1 MAGQVCVVTGG
12 RGFVGRWL
20 VRKLLATGEWS
31 TVRVVDMAP
40 ELRLTDDEANGEG
53 EAGLVRDS
61 ARSGQ
66 LEYISGNVCDRT
78 AMVNGTKNVIAACQE
93 AGVRRLIFTSSAS
106 VVFDGRHDIK
116 NGDESL
122 PYAGK
127 ATNAYGETKAQAEA
141 IAIAAN
147 AQGGL
152 LTCALRPSNIFGP
165 GDPDLVPIT
174 IKNAQRG
181 KLKFIVGDGENMSD
195 WTYVENVVHAHICA
209 EKALSEYKGD
219 PTSHDSPAGKS
230 RPTFPSHYLSPVP
243 SHLPARPTSPPT
255 TCPQSR
261 PTFPL
266 APLPLPLLVPTLTPP
281 APAYFITNADPR
293 RFWDFIFAIAGGFG
307 YSSKPIA
314 KLPADILIP
323 LAGGVEAVT
332 KALAPLGV
340 PPSDFT
346 PARLLLATRWRTFS
360 PARAGRLIGYKPIVS
375 VDEGLQR
382 TIASYPHLQR
392 TSYEKEKAAEAAA
405 ARAAFRERSS
415 VHKALGGG
423 LVADLLLWQDVK
435 LSLLAMLLAWMVLR
449 WALGRVGGTPVLSLV
464 ATAVMG
470 FLLHAAVLHRI
481 APIAKRFRLP
491 LPDMAAVEWRIPE
504 KPVVEASQWVA
515 ATWNGSVAALQE
527 KLLVERDWIT
537 AGKVLVVLTALQLLS
552 SFITDY
558 SLSFLALLAVFV
570 IPSVLDKRQ
579 GSNAA
584 TSTSQGNQASNSS
597 VATS

>member
-31 TVRVVDMAP
+31 SVRVVDMAP

-61 ARSGQ
+61 ALSGQ

-78 AMVNGTKNVIAACQE
+78 TMVNAFQGASAVFHMASPNHALTDLAPHYTVNVLGTKNVIAACQE

-141 IAIAAN
+141 IALAAN

-219 PTSHDSPAGKS
+219 PTSDDSPAGK
-230 RPTFPSHYLSPVP
+230 
-243 SHLPARPTSPPT
+243 
-255 TCPQSR
+255 
-261 PTFPL
+261 
-266 APLPLPLLVPTLTPP
+266 
-281 APAYFITNADPR
+281 AYFITNADPR

-323 LAGGVEAVT
+323 LAGGVEAIT
-332 KALAPLGV
+332 KALAPLGL

-346 PARLLLATRWRTFS
+346 PTRLLLATRWRTFS
-360 PARAGRLIGYKPIVS
+360 PARAGRLLGYKPIVS

-382 TIASYPHLQR
+382 TIASYPNLQR
-392 TSYEKEKAAEAAA
+392 ATYKKEKAAEAAA

-415 VHKALGGG
+415 VHKTLGGG
-423 LVADLLLWQDVK
+423 VVADLLLWQDAK

-449 WALGRVGGTPVLSLV
+449 WAVGRVGGTPIVSLA
-464 ATAVMG
+464 ATAAMG
-470 FLLHAAVLHRI
+470 FLLHAAVLHRV

-527 KLLVERDWIT
+527 KLLVERDWT
-537 AGKVLVVLTALQLLS
+537 AAGKVLAALTALQLLS
-552 SFITDY
+552 SFITVH

-579 GSNAA
+579 GSNTA
-584 TSTSQGNQASNSS
+584 TSTSQGNQASDSS

>member
-1 MAGQVCVVTGG
+1 
-12 RGFVGRWL
+12 
-20 VRKLLATGEWS
+20 
-31 TVRVVDMAP
+31 MAP

-78 AMVNGTKNVIAACQE
+78 AMVNAFQGASAVFHMASPNHALTDLTPHYTVNVLGTKNVIAACQE

-141 IAIAAN
+141 IALAAN

-219 PTSHDSPAGKS
+219 PTSHDSPAGK
-230 RPTFPSHYLSPVP
+230 
-243 SHLPARPTSPPT
+243 
-255 TCPQSR
+255 
-261 PTFPL
+261 
-266 APLPLPLLVPTLTPP
+266 
-281 APAYFITNADPR
+281 AYFITNADPR
-293 RFWDFIFAIAGGFG
+293 RFWDFIFAISGGFG

-360 PARAGRLIGYKPIVS
+360 PARAGRLLGYKPIVS

-527 KLLVERDWIT
+527 KLLVERDWTT
-537 AGKVLVVLTALQLLS
+537 AGKVLAALTALQLLS
-552 SFITDY
+552 SFITVY

>member
-78 AMVNGTKNVIAACQE
+78 AMVKAFQGASAVFHMASPNHALTDLAPHYTVNVLGTKNVIAACQE
-93 AGVRRLIFTSSAS
+93 AGVCRLIFTSSAS
-106 VVFDGRHDIK
+106 V
-116 NGDESL
+116 
-122 PYAGK
+122 

-141 IAIAAN
+141 IALAAN
-147 AQGGL
+147 GQGGL
-152 LTCALRPSNIFGP
+152 LTCALRPSNNFGP

-174 IKNAQRG
+174 VKNAQKG

-219 PTSHDSPAGKS
+219 PTSDDSPAGKVS
-230 RPTFPSHYLSPVP
+230 IPFILAVPCPS
-243 SHLPARPTSPPT
+243 TSPSLPT
-255 TCPQSR
+255 TTAPCCSHPTPHSPIPPLSTHRNLLAGAHRQAPSGHSHSSGGGSR
-261 PTFPL
+261 GHYKGSGPS
-266 APLPLPLLVPTLTPP
+266 
-281 APAYFITNADPR
+281 R
-293 RFWDFIFAIAGGFG
+293 
-307 YSSKPIA
+307 PIA

-332 KALAPLGV
+332 KALAPLGL

-360 PARAGRLIGYKPIVS
+360 PARAGRLLGYKPVVS

-392 TSYEKEKAAEAAA
+392 TTYEKEKAAEAAAARAAFREHSSVHKALGGGVEGLQRTIASYPHLQRSTYEKEKAAEAAA

-423 LVADLLLWQDVK
+423 VVADLLLWQDAK

-449 WALGRVGGTPVLSLV
+449 WAIGRVGGTPVVSLA
-464 ATAVMG
+464 ATAAMG
-470 FLLHAAVLHRI
+470 FLLHAAVLHRV
-481 APIAKRFRLP
+481 APIAKSLP

-504 KPVVEASQWVA
+504 KPVVDASQWVA
-515 ATWNGSVAALQE
+515 ATWNDSVAALQE
-527 KLLVERDWIT
+527 KLLVERDWAA
-537 AGKVLVVLTALQLLS
+537 AGKVGGGGVE
-552 SFITDY
+552 
-558 SLSFLALLAVFV
+558 
-570 IPSVLDKRQ
+570 
-579 GSNAA
+579 G
-584 TSTSQGNQASNSS
+584 
-597 VATS
+597 